1 MSNQKIFHSIAR
13 KTGFL
18 VTLSLA
24 ASMVNAQ
31 SGRSDYDTDKD
42 GLIEIRS
49 VEDFLA
55 VPDTLTGVKLYD
67 STTGCPE
74 SGCLGYEL
82 VASLDFAD
90 RPNLRL
96 PMPFLLD
103 TIFEGNGYAIQNL

>member
-90 RPNLRL
+90 RPTFDCLCHFSLTRSSRE
-96 PMPFLLD
+96 MD
-103 TIFEGNGYAIQNL
+103 TLFKT